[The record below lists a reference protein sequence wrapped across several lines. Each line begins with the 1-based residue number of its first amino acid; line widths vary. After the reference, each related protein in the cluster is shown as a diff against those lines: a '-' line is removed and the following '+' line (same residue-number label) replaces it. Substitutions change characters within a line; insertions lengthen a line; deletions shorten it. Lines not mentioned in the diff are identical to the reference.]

1 MAVSYWNDFCNS
13 VLYICW
19 TSNFFEIF
27 SFFSLLSFVRSSE
40 TVFAS
45 YIYIYIYI
53 YIFSKN
59 FKRYS
64 FCISFHT
71 EGVFSRRWQS
81 PPPLLNT
88 HHGLAI
94 CITPKLCQHKLY
106 SNGCRCSISPLDT
119 LHLLNTLSCMDLCF
133 KVTFIITK
141 WSFTSIILWHF
152 Q

>member
-1 MAVSYWNDFCNS
+1 MIFAIV
-13 VLYICW
+13 
-19 TSNFFEIF
+19 FFIF
-27 SFFSLLSFVRSSE
+27 VERLIFLRFFLSLVCFLPLDLLKLFLLH
-40 TVFAS
+40 
-45 YIYIYIYI
+45 IYI

-106 SNGCRCSISPLDT
+106 SNGWRCSISPLDT
-119 LHLLNTLSCMDLCF
+119 LHLLNTLFCMDLCF

>member
-1 MAVSYWNDFCNS
+1 MIFAIV
-13 VLYICW
+13 
-19 TSNFFEIF
+19 FFIF
-27 SFFSLLSFVRSSE
+27 VERLIFLRFFLSLVCFLPLDLLKLFLLH
-40 TVFAS
+40 
-45 YIYIYIYI
+45 IYIYI

-106 SNGCRCSISPLDT
+106 SNGWRCSISPLDT

>member
-19 TSNFFEIF
+19 SLIFLRFFL
-27 SFFSLLSFVRSSE
+27 SLVCFLPLDLLKLFLLH
-40 TVFAS
+40 
-45 YIYIYIYI
+45 IYI

-106 SNGCRCSISPLDT
+106 SNGWRCSISPLDT